1 MSKQTFLPSG
11 VVVIL
16 LVELNERFCYFT
28 LLGSQ
33 KSLLSQRF
41 GYTNAQS
48 TSIANTWTAACYLFC
63 VAGGVLG
70 DIYFGRFL
78 TIFGSCCLY
87 VCGTFVVAVSTLP
100 HINSSVLFF
109 SGAFLGVALGTGGV
123 KPNLCN
129 FGADQISDE
138 DVSMKKE
145 DFFYYFYWVINI
157 GAVVAVGIMSTVATS
172 PETLHI
178 PAKLGYFTAYFV
190 GALSITLAFVV
201 FLAGSVTYVNKDL
214 RSRVMVIRPVCSAIC
229 HSAGQNARGAFCLF
243 GWMLIIPFFVLS
255 FVQAFLEESHGTT
268 WVAGVVL
275 VIGIAQLASL
285 AYAHCNNSFLEQ
297 NPTAQSHQEGG
308 DVANAMTIDQ
318 IHQTFQ
324 TMPLFILGNIPF
336 GFALTMIIGPFQ
348 TQACQMDLRVG
359 HGQISGMVFILGD
372 ILAIILFIPFLQV
385 LAYPTIERLRSR
397 PVSVNEKLI
406 IAFAMAAL
414 AMISATALEFARRHA
429 RVLGPPG
436 WSASSSL
443 GARFPNTNITESSGN
458 DSLDYLQD
466 LMGSCRI
473 DGKEYCSNCAPMR
486 TFTCEGVGCEHAVQR
501 AGIYMSDISG
511 FWMCVP
517 FAFIGLGEA
526 ILSPAL
532 FFVAYGMTPTIAQSI
547 IQALNL
553 VFWGAYPPALVS
565 ALSTVLAQEQPL
577 DLNRGRIEVFYYVSL
592 SVIIVGAVLLFVVM
606 RVVRLQAPGN
616 DSESTRLLSAGTA
629 SEMMDTMYTN

>member
-11 VVVIL
+11 VIFIL
-16 LVELNERFCYFT
+16 FVELTERFCYYT
-28 LLGSQ
+28 LLCSQ

-63 VAGGVLG
+63 VVGGVIG
-70 DIYFGRFL
+70 DVYFGRFL
-78 TIFGSCCLY
+78 TIFGFCCLY
-87 VCGTFVVAVSTLP
+87 VCGTFVVAVSTMP
-100 HINSSVLFF
+100 HLNSSVLFF
-109 SGAFLGVALGTGGV
+109 FGAFLGVALGTGGV

-145 DFFYYFYWVINI
+145 DFFSYFYWVINV

-172 PETLHI
+172 PDTVHI
-178 PAKLGYFTAYFV
+178 PEQLGYFTAYFV

-201 FLAGSVTYVNKDL
+201 FLAGSGTYVNKDL
-214 RSRVMVIRPVCSAIC
+214 RSRVMVIRPVCSAIL

-255 FVQAFLEESHGTT
+255 FVQAFLEESHRTRL
-268 WVAGVVL
+268 VAGVAL
-275 VIGIAQLASL
+275 VIGIVQLASL
-285 AYAHCNNSFLEQ
+285 VYAHCNNSFLEQ
-297 NPTAQSHQEGG
+297 NPTAQSHLEGG
-308 DVANAMTIDQ
+308 DVSNAVTIDQ

-324 TMPLFILGNIPF
+324 TMPLLILANIPF
-336 GFALTMIIGPFQ
+336 GFALTMMIGPFQ
-348 TQACQMDLRVG
+348 TQACQMDLRLG
-359 HGQISGMVFILGD
+359 HGQVSGALFILGD
-372 ILAIILFIPFLQV
+372 ILAIILLIPFLQV

-397 PVSVNEKLI
+397 PLSVNEKLI
-406 IAFAMAAL
+406 TAFAMAVL
-414 AMISATALEFARRHA
+414 AMISATALEFARRRAH
-429 RVLGPPG
+429 VLGPPG

-443 GARFPNTNITESSGN
+443 GARFPNTNITKLSGKDN
-458 DSLDYLQD
+458 LDYLQG

-511 FWMCVP
+511 FWMLIP
-517 FAFIGLGEA
+517 FALIGLGEA
-526 ILSPAL
+526 ILNPAL
-532 FFVAYGMTPTIAQSI
+532 FFLAYGMTPTIAQSI

-553 VFWGAYPPALVS
+553 VFYGAYPPALVS
-565 ALSTVLAQEQPL
+565 ALSSVLAQQQPL
-577 DLNRGRIEVFYYVSL
+577 DLNRGHIEVFYYVSL
-592 SVIIVGAVLLFVVM
+592 SVIIVGTVLLCVVM
-606 RVVRLQAPGN
+606 RVVRLQAPGT
-616 DSESTRLLSAGTA
+616 DSEATRLLSAGAT
-629 SEMMDTMYTN
+629 SEMKDAMYTN